1 MRGNGNF
8 INEARAQ
15 TLDGPPRRMVVRVTG
30 NSDRAAD
37 RADERGKR
45 LTGLKR
51 IMAAAERLQNLEADV
66 SGGNSNMLRIADAEV
81 DVADL
86 RAAGSQ
92 DAKVVIRNKAARRLA
107 GHHTDEPK
115 RYVARRENPGWNWKR
130 PVGEWRGHG
139 RLTFNRSHD
148 ARIAGGL
155 RHDGVRDRG
164 GRRERVDDAGSTFS

>member
-1 MRGNGNF
+1 MLGNDNF
-8 INEARAQ
+8 FNKARAQ
-15 TLDGPPRRMVVRVTG
+15 ALDGPPRRMVVRVTG
-30 NSDRAAD
+30 NSNRAAD
-37 RADERGKR
+37 RADEWGK
-45 LTGLKR
+45 GLAGMKR

-92 DAKVVIRNKAARRLA
+92 DAKVVIRNKTARCLA
-107 GHHTDEPK
+107 GHDTDELK

-139 RLTFNRSHD
+139 RLTFDLSHG

-155 RHDGVRDRG
+155 RHDGVRYRG
-164 GRRERVDDAGSTFS
+164 GRRERANDAGSTFY